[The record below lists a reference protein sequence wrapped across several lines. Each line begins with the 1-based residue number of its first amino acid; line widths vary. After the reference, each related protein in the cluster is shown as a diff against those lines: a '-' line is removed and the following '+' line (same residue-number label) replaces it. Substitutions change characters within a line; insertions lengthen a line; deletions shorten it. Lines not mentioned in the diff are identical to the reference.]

1 MADIVVDAGLV
12 TEAANESLTGLERL
26 AQQDPAVYRW
36 IEKERQRQEDHLELI
51 ASENYT
57 SAAVREACGSILT
70 NKYAEGYPGRRYYGG
85 CEFVD
90 EIEQLAIDR
99 AKQLFDAEH
108 ANVQPYSGSNPNAA
122 VYLAMLEPG
131 DTVMGMSLAQG
142 GHLTHGHPKNFSG
155 LVYNFV
161 PYGVNL
167 DTELIDYDEVERI
180 AHECQPRL
188 IVGGATAYA
197 RIIDFAR
204 LRQIAD
210 AVGALFLVD
219 MAHIAGLVATG
230 LHPSPVPHAHFVTSS
245 THKTL
250 RGPRGG
256 LILCQEEF
264 AKKVDSAIFPGLQG
278 GPFMHIMAGKAV
290 ALAEAMT
297 PAFKAYSESVIENA
311 DALATTLMDNGLRV
325 VSGGTENHLMVVD
338 FGKEGP
344 SGKVVEAAL
353 AKANITVNK
362 NTVPRETR
370 SAFVTSGVRIGSPA
384 VTSRG
389 MGVPEM
395 QRIGAGI
402 AAVVYNRKDKATLR
416 RVQQDVVNLCA
427 AYPAPV

>member
-1 MADIVVDAGLV
+1 MAEIV
-12 TEAANESLTGLERL
+12 ANALQGNLTGLESL
-26 AQQDPAVYRW
+26 AQRDPAIYQW
-36 IEKERQRQEDHLELI
+36 IVKERQRQEDHLELI

-99 AKQLFDAEH
+99 AKALFGAEH

-142 GHLTHGHPKNFSG
+142 GHLTHGHPRNFSG

-167 DTELIDYDEVERI
+167 ETELIDYDDVERI
-180 AHECQPRL
+180 AHECKPRL
-188 IVGGATAYA
+188 IVGGATAYS

-210 AVGALFLVD
+210 AVGALLLVD

-290 ALAEAMT
+290 ALAEAMA
-297 PAFKAYSESVIENA
+297 PEFKTYSQSVIANA
-311 DALATTLMDNGLRV
+311 DALATTLMENGLRV

-338 FGKEGP
+338 FGQDGP

-384 VTSRG
+384 VTTRG

-402 AAVVYNRKDKATLR
+402 AEVVHNRKDEPTLQ
-416 RVQQDVVNLCA
+416 RVQQDVLDLCGA
-427 AYPAPV
+427 FPAPV

>member
-1 MADIVVDAGLV
+1 MADVVA
-12 TEAANESLTGLERL
+12 EAVQKVLTGMESL
-26 AQQDPAVYRW
+26 AQQDPDVYQW
-36 IEKERQRQEDHLELI
+36 IVKERQRQEDHLELI

-90 EIEQLAIDR
+90 EIEQLGIDR
-99 AKQLFDAEH
+99 AKALFGAEH

-122 VYLAMLEPG
+122 VYLSMLEPG

-142 GHLTHGHPKNFSG
+142 GHLTHGHPRNFSG

-167 DTELIDYDEVERI
+167 ETELIDYDEVERI

-188 IVGGATAYA
+188 IVGGATAYS

-210 AVGALFLVD
+210 GVGALFLVD

-311 DALATTLMDNGLRV
+311 DALATTLMENGLRV

-370 SAFVTSGVRIGSPA
+370 SAFVTSGIRIGSLR
-384 VTSRG
+384 SRL
-389 MGVPEM
+389 
-395 QRIGAGI
+395 
-402 AAVVYNRKDKATLR
+402 AAWAWLR
-416 RVQQDVVNLCA
+416 CSAL
-427 AYPAPV
+427 APVLLRPCITEKTRLFCSESSKMCSTSVARSPRRCSLFDA

>member
-1 MADIVVDAGLV
+1 MADLVADSDFIAGGAHEVLAGLD
-12 TEAANESLTGLERL
+12 RL
-26 AQQDPAVYRW
+26 AKQDALVYQW
-36 IEKERQRQEDHLELI
+36 ISRERQRQEDHLELI

-90 EIEQLAIDR
+90 EIEQLGIDR
-99 AKQLFDAEH
+99 AKALFGAEH
-108 ANVQPYSGSNPNAA
+108 ANLQPYSGSNPNAA
-122 VYLAMLEPG
+122 VYLAMLDPG

-142 GHLTHGHPKNFSG
+142 GHLSHGHPKNFSG
-155 LVYNFV
+155 LVYNFI

-167 DTELIDYDEVERI
+167 ESERIDYDEVERI
-180 AHECQPRL
+180 AHECRPRL
-188 IVGGATAYA
+188 LVGGATAYS
-197 RIIDFAR
+197 RSIDFAR

-210 AVGALFLVD
+210 SVGALFMVD

-230 LHPSPVPHAHFVTSS
+230 LHASPVPHAHFVTSS

-256 LILCQEEF
+256 LILCKEEF
-264 AKKVDSAIFPGLQG
+264 AKQVDSAIFPGLQG

-297 PAFKAYSESVIENA
+297 PEFKAYSESVVHNA
-311 DALATTLMDNGLRV
+311 HTLATTLMENDLRV
-325 VSGGTENHLMVVD
+325 VSGGTDNHLLVLD

-362 NTVPRETR
+362 NTVPCETR
-370 SAFVTSGVRIGSPA
+370 SAFVTSGIRVGSPA
-384 VTSRG
+384 VTTRG
-389 MGVPEM
+389 MGTAEM
-395 QRIGAGI
+395 QRIGVGMAE
-402 AAVVYNRKDKATLR
+402 VVHNRKDAATLQ
-416 RVQQDVVNLCA
+416 RVQQDVLELCYA
-427 AYPAPV
+427 FPAPV

>member
-1 MADIVVDAGLV
+1 MAEIV
-12 TEAANESLTGLERL
+12 ANALQGNLTGLESL
-26 AQQDPAVYRW
+26 AQRDPAIYQW
-36 IEKERQRQEDHLELI
+36 IVKERQRQEDHLELI

-99 AKQLFDAEH
+99 AKALFGAEH

-142 GHLTHGHPKNFSG
+142 GHLTHGHPRNFSG

-167 DTELIDYDEVERI
+167 ETELIDYDDVERI
-180 AHECQPRL
+180 AHEYRPRL
-188 IVGGATAYA
+188 IVGGATAYS
-197 RIIDFAR
+197 RIIEFAR

-210 AVGALFLVD
+210 AVGALLLVD

-290 ALAEAMT
+290 ALAEAMA
-297 PAFKAYSESVIENA
+297 PEFKTYSQSVIANA
-311 DALATTLMDNGLRV
+311 DALATTLMENGLRV

-338 FGKEGP
+338 FGQDGP

-389 MGVPEM
+389 MGVPDM

-402 AAVVYNRKDKATLR
+402 AEVVHNRKDKTILQ
-416 RVQQDVVNLCA
+416 RVQRDVLDLCGA
-427 AYPAPV
+427 FPAPV

>member
-1 MADIVVDAGLV
+1 MAEVVAEVSDEV
-12 TEAANESLTGLERL
+12 LTGLENL
-26 AQQDPAVYRW
+26 AQQDPAVYES
-36 IEKERQRQEDHLELI
+36 ISKERQRQEDHLELI

-70 NKYAEGYPGRRYYGG
+70 NKYAEGYPGIRYYGG

-90 EIEQLAIDR
+90 EIEQLGIDR
-99 AKQLFDAEH
+99 AKALFGAEH
-108 ANVQPYSGSNPNAA
+108 VNLQPYSGSNPNAA
-122 VYLAMLEPG
+122 VYLSMLEPG

-142 GHLTHGHPKNFSG
+142 GHLTHGHPRNFSG

-167 DTELIDYDEVERI
+167 ETELIDYDDVERI

-188 IVGGATAYA
+188 IVGGATAYS

-210 AVGALFLVD
+210 AVDALLLVD
-219 MAHIAGLVATG
+219 MAHVAGLVATG

-256 LILCQEEF
+256 IILCKEEF

-278 GPFMHIMAGKAV
+278 GPFMHIMAGKAI

-297 PAFKAYSESVIENA
+297 PEFKVYSESVIANA
-311 DALATTLMDNGLRV
+311 DALATTLMEKGLRV

-344 SGKVVEAAL
+344 SGKAVEAAL

-370 SAFVTSGVRIGSPA
+370 SAFVTSGIRIGSPA
-384 VTSRG
+384 VTTRG
-389 MGVPEM
+389 MGVAEM
-395 QRIGAGI
+395 RRIGAGI
-402 AAVVYNRKDKATLR
+402 ADVVHNRKDGDVLL
-416 RVQQDVVNLCA
+416 RVQQDVLDFCIA
-427 AYPAPV
+427 FPAPV

>member
-1 MADIVVDAGLV
+1 MAEIVADAVQENLIGL
-12 TEAANESLTGLERL
+12 ESL
-26 AQQDPAVYRW
+26 AQRDPAIYQW
-36 IEKERQRQEDHLELI
+36 IVKERQRQEDHLELI

-70 NKYAEGYPGRRYYGG
+70 NKYAEGYPGKRYYGG

-99 AKQLFDAEH
+99 AKALFGAEH

-142 GHLTHGHPKNFSG
+142 GHLTHGHPRNFSG

-188 IVGGATAYA
+188 IVGGATAYS

-204 LRQIAD
+204 LRRIAD
-210 AVGALFLVD
+210 AVGALLLVD

-290 ALAEAMT
+290 ALAEAMA
-297 PAFKAYSESVIENA
+297 PEFKTYSQSVIANA
-311 DALATTLMDNGLRV
+311 DALATTLMENGLRV

-338 FGKEGP
+338 FGQDGP

-402 AAVVYNRKDKATLR
+402 AEVVHNRKDESTLQ
-416 RVQQDVVNLCA
+416 RVQQDVLDLCGA
-427 AYPAPV
+427 FPAPV

>member
-1 MADIVVDAGLV
+1 MADIVADAGLV
-12 TEAANESLTGLERL
+12 TEAAHESLTGLERL

-167 DTELIDYDEVERI
+167 ETERIDYDEVERI

-402 AAVVYNRKDKATLR
+402 AAVVHNRKDKATLR
-416 RVQQDVVNLCA
+416 RVQQDVLALCA